1 MTMARGKQTCRILR
15 EIRRQIAEA
24 NGIELV
30 TSECRYKGDCTGTC
44 PKCEA
49 EVLYLER
56 QLRSRRLAGA
66 AVSLAGISVGALAM
80 YSPVDTAA
88 QISHARQSLVVDEV
102 TVKVP
107 VETFLLKGKVLGEM
121 TVDGI
126 KYPAEALVGVVIM
139 SSVTGT
145 SSDLDGNFELEVAVG
160 DSIKVSYIG
169 YHDKIIPVQWPIDY
183 MEIVLEEDVAQLD
196 EAIVIVGMVS
206 SDELKLMHTLDLQI
220 INENENIVDP
230 EKIHFRKIFKDE
242 NDDTNSRWL
251 DPEWLDSKKVFR
263 IYWPYKSVDDS
274 MYLDHKEDELLIT
287 AEGYDDPVIIKVQYP
302 KESTQKTIKFKHK
315 KKQPWMF

>member
-1 MTMARGKQTCRILR
+1 MARGKQTCRILR

-30 TSECRYKGDCTGTC
+30 TSECRYKGYCTGTC

-56 QLRSRRLAGA
+56 QLCSRRLAGA

-102 TVKVP
+102 TAKVP
-107 VETFLLKGKVLGEM
+107 GETFLLKGKVLEEM
-121 TVDGI
+121 TVGGI
-126 KYPAEALVGVVIM
+126 KYPAETLVGVVII
-139 SSVTGT
+139 SSVSGT

-169 YHDKIIPVQWPIDY
+169 YPDKIIYVQSPTDY
-183 MEIVLEEDVAQLD
+183 MEIVLEKDVAQLE
-196 EAIVIVGMVS
+196 EARVIGGVVHI
-206 SDELKLMHTLDLQI
+206 LFY
-220 INENENIVDP
+220 P
-230 EKIHFRKIFKDE
+230 EIGRAH
-242 NDDTNSRWL
+242 
-251 DPEWLDSKKVFR
+251 V
-263 IYWPYKSVDDS
+263 
-274 MYLDHKEDELLIT
+274 
-287 AEGYDDPVIIKVQYP
+287 
-302 KESTQKTIKFKHK
+302 
-315 KKQPWMF
+315 